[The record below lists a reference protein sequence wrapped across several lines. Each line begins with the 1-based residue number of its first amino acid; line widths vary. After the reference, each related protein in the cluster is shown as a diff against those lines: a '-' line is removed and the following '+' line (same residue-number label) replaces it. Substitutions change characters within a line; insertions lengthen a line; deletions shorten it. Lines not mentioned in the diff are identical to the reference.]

1 MADNPSG
8 GQVVV
13 LVPVKSFGSAKRRL
27 QPVLSDKQREQLM
40 RALATRVIAAAAPYP
55 VAVVCD
61 DEAVAS
67 WAEAL
72 GAEVLWTPELGLNGA
87 VRAGVDALAA
97 RGVDHVVIAHGD
109 LAHPEEL
116 GALELGR
123 GVTLVPD
130 QRDDGTNV
138 LAVPT
143 NAAFNFSYGPNSFR
157 LHVAEAAR
165 LGLDTSIVRSKTLA
179 LDIDDPEDLEALDLS
194 EFLK

>member
-1 MADNPSG
+1 M
-8 GQVVV
+8 
-13 LVPVKSFGSAKRRL
+13 
-27 QPVLSDKQREQLM
+27 LSDKQREQLM